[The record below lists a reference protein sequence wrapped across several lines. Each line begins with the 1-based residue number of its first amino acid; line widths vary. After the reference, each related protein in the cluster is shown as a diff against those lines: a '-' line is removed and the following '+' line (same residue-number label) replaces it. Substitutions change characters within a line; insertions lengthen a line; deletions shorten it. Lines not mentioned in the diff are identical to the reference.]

1 MYGRHHAHYRYS
13 YGMHFGKH
21 VELNMYSR
29 LTMPFLAS
37 ALIVTSS
44 LFWKKLSPIELIFL
58 SVWLNIVVYG
68 V

>member
-1 MYGRHHAHYRYS
+1 
-13 YGMHFGKH
+13 MHFGKH
-21 VELNMYSR
+21 VELNMHSR